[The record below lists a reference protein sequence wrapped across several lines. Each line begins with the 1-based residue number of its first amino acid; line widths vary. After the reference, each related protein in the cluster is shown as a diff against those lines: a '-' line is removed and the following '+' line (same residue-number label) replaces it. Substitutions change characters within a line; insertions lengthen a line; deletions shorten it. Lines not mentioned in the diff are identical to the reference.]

1 MLTWIRRITHFVY
14 MKSRSREEAAG
25 FVQRPVPGGGRVLGI
40 CAVVSVGLLG
50 GAGVGCGRQQGLRE
64 HPEGFGL
71 CRWNNADTI
80 YRDGRNSGNVF
91 VFLKTFKLFSGNRG
105 EAPDGSDA
113 AV

>member
-1 MLTWIRRITHFVY
+1 MSSAQSLGPGGFWV
-14 MKSRSREEAAG
+14 
-25 FVQRPVPGGGRVLGI
+25 FVQW
-40 CAVVSVGLLG
+40 VSVGLLG

-64 HPEGFGL
+64 HTEGFGL
-71 CRWNNADTI
+71 GSWNNADTI

-91 VFLKTFKLFSGNRG
+91 VFLKTFKWLSGNRG